1 MSITRSTFDR
11 QIAHVG
17 NVRHGV
23 ATGPFRVE
31 FDAPVA
37 EDDGATKIKQGSIVQ
52 LTATGFKLGVGASGV
67 PCMSLKNVTDADVQ
81 TGVKGETFSAVG
93 EHITAIP
100 VTSGYELETTEF
112 DTMDTYTVGAELT
125 AGEDGKVK
133 VANVGDTIIGYVSV
147 APAAD
152 YFGNTRIAFFA
163 HFGGKKA

>member
-37 EDDGATKIKQGSIVQ
+37 EDESANKIKQGSIVN
-52 LTATGFKLGVGASGV
+52 LTAAGFKLGVSDSGV

-81 TGVKGETFSAVG
+81 TGVEGETFSAVG

-100 VTSGYELETTEF
+100 VTSGYELETTEYN
-112 DTMDTYTVGAELT
+112 TMDTYTVGAELT
-125 AGEDGKVK
+125 ADNDGKVK
-133 VANVGDTIIGYVSV
+133 LAGTGDIVIGYVSV

-163 HFGGKKA
+163 HLGGKKA